1 MPPKARK
8 QAVKKVE
15 KKVANVLANKLAR
28 KVRASVPGKVVVT
41 GNGDYVPSRFM
52 RVKGRGGYFSNLGSG
67 LGGLF
72 GGAGGKVGGAVG
84 GIVDAGKS
92 IFDLIT
98 GSGDYRARAR
108 AANMTHAANG
118 GVTNLGS
125 LNMGAMNVEF
135 GNTGPPRVRHREF
148 IGTVLG
154 SVAFATTTYRI
165 QPGLRGASVL
175 FPWGSSVANCFEQY
189 VLRGMILE
197 YKTRSTNYSASVEL
211 GTVMMSTVYD
221 SEASPLASQI
231 AIDNHEFTTAD
242 TPDKTFIHPIECA
255 SAESPTTVRY
265 VQASNTSGG
274 TDDERFNDV
283 GIFQIST
290 IGMPSSADGVVVGEL
305 WASYDIEFLKPA
317 LPDIHAGTAFLMSS
331 TQTASGS
338 SVFQTSE
345 TTTCLYDQQSSYPVT
360 SSGPYTLQ
368 LPIGYAGTYLLSW
381 TAGYNAATGA
391 TDFVPPYPMSWGTD
405 ITPVNGFPDASGG
418 TPLNSA
424 DVFAYPGSVGGSTI
438 ANFRDVTNSTI
449 GWGVSGQF
457 LFSTIGETLLNNTIT
472 FFPPNW
478 GSSTTVTQSSYGILL
493 TAVDSDLPSGQNGPS
508 GVQPAAFVD
517 KRKQRRLLNAGVAK
531 LTQLA
536 DTNAA
541 LLRRLSA
548 LENVI
553 SVRSQE
559 ECKDDGGASTSA
571 PRPACLYSAS
581 VLRAVSDGE
590 LVSTS
595 GTPDLSESYVAA
607 KSSIRNAAADDLAA
621 ALKRV
626 AIGPRS

>member
-1 MPPKARK
+1 
-8 QAVKKVE
+8 
-15 KKVANVLANKLAR
+15 
-28 KVRASVPGKVVVT
+28 
-41 GNGDYVPSRFM
+41 
-52 RVKGRGGYFSNLGSG
+52 
-67 LGGLF
+67 
-72 GGAGGKVGGAVG
+72 VG

-317 LPDIHAGTAFLMSS
+317 LPDIHAGTAFLMNSV
-331 TQTASGS
+331 QTAAAAP
-338 SVFQTSE
+338 VFQTGA
-345 TTTCLYDQQSSYPVT
+345 TNTCLYDQQSSYPVT
-360 SSGPYTLQ
+360 SSGPNTLQ
-368 LPIGYAGTYLLSW
+368 LPIGYSGTYLLSW
-381 TAGYNAATGA
+381 TVTYNAATGA
-391 TDFVPPYPMSWGTD
+391 TGFSAPYPMSWGTD
-405 ITPVNGFPDASGG
+405 ITPLNGFPDAHG
-418 TPLNSA
+418 LFFNSA
-424 DVFAYPGSVGGSTI
+424 DVFAYPGSVGGSTS
-438 ANFRDVTNSTI
+438 ANFRDVTNSLT
-449 GWGVSGQF
+449 GFGVSGQF
-457 LFSTIGETLLNNTIT
+457 LFSTIGESLVNNTIT
-472 FFPPNW
+472 FSPPNW
-478 GSSTTVTQSSYGILL
+478 GSSTTVTQSCYGILI
-493 TAVDSDLPSGQNGPS
+493 TAVDSDLPSGQTAFS
-508 GVQPAAFVD
+508 GIQPASFVD
-517 KRKQRRLLNAGVAK
+517 KKKRRRLLNDGVAK
-531 LTQLA
+531 LTQLV

-559 ECKDDGGASTSA
+559 EYKNDGGASTSA
-571 PRPACLYSAS
+571 PLPVCLYPASA
-581 VLRAVSDGE
+581 LRAGSDGE

-595 GTPDLSESYVAA
+595 GSPDLSESYVAA

-626 AIGPRS
+626 AIGSRS